1 MVRWFPRQMY
11 ERYRGVESVAYD
23 LRKRLKQKTRVKIG
37 REDIELHTRE
47 ASSTVWRKQVLPDSL
62 PAFEMTEFRPTLL
75 SSSPPPG
82 RPGRPQGKH
91 GVAIDSGEEDSES
104 VNLVASLAVD
114 SEAV

>member
-1 MVRWFPRQMY
+1 MY

-62 PAFEMTEFRPTLL
+62 LEFEMTEFRPTLL

-82 RPGRPQGKH
+82 RPGRPQGQH
-91 GVAIDSGEEDSES
+91 GLAIASGGDMGGMEEES
-104 VNLVASLAVD
+104 VYLAASLAVD